1 MKLVGSRASPY
12 VRKIRVLLAEKQ
24 VSYDFIEENV
34 WSPDSGVPKW
44 NPLNKVPALVLD
56 EGECLYDSKVIA
68 EYVDSLPGVT
78 FIPAALP
85 ERVRV
90 RRDEALG
97 DGIADAGIAIFLERK
112 REAARQDPA
121 WIARQSDKVNAG
133 VAALSR
139 SVGAKP
145 AGGARRLTLG
155 DIACGC
161 ALFWLE
167 FRLPEFRWREDP
179 VLRSWAENL
188 ESRASFAAT
197 RPPG

>member
-1 MKLVGSRASPY
+1 MKLIGSRTSPY

-24 VSYDFIEENV
+24 IPYDFVEENV
-34 WSPDSGVPKW
+34 WSPDSKVAQY
-44 NPLNKVPALVLD
+44 NPLNKVPALLVD
-56 EGECLYDSKVIA
+56 DGECLYDSQVIA
-68 EYVDSLPGVT
+68 EYLDCLPGVN
-78 FIPAALP
+78 FIPAALH

-90 RRDEALG
+90 RRDEPLG

-121 WIARQSDKVNAG
+121 WIARQAGKVQSG
-133 VAALSR
+133 IAALSR
-139 SVGAKP
+139 SIAAKP
-145 AGGARRLTLG
+145 AAGARRMTLG

-179 VLRSWAENL
+179 GLRAWAQNL
-188 ESRASFAAT
+188 EVRASFSST

>member
-1 MKLVGSRASPY
+1 MKLIGSRNSPF
-12 VRKIRVLLAEKQ
+12 VRKIRILLAEKQ
-24 VSYDFIEENV
+24 LSYDFVEENV
-34 WSPDSGVPKW
+34 WSPDSGVSKF

-56 EGECLYDSKVIA
+56 DGECLYDSQVIA
-68 EYVDSLPGVT
+68 EYVDALPGAN

-85 ERVRV
+85 ERARV

-97 DGIADAGIAIFLERK
+97 DGIAEAGVAIFLERK

-121 WIARQSDKVNAG
+121 WIARQSDKVNLGIAA
-133 VAALSR
+133 VAK
-139 SVGAKP
+139 SVAAKP
-145 AGGARRLTLG
+145 ATGARRMTLG

-167 FRLPEFRWREDP
+167 LRLPEIRWREDAA
-179 VLRSWAENL
+179 LRAWAENL